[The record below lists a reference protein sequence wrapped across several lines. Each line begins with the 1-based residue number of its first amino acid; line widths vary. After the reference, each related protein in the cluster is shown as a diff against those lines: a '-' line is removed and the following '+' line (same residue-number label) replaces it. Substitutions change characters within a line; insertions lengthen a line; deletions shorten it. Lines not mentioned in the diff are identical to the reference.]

1 MVVEPEVVVEDCWLG
16 SVVVDEVVVTLRG
29 CVPGNAGKSLLLI
42 VNSLVS
48 DVGALTIPT
57 IIVIHN

>member
-1 MVVEPEVVVEDCWLG
+1 MVVEPEVVVEDCWFG

-48 DVGALTIPT
+48 DVGAFTIPT
-57 IIVIHN
+57 IIVNHN